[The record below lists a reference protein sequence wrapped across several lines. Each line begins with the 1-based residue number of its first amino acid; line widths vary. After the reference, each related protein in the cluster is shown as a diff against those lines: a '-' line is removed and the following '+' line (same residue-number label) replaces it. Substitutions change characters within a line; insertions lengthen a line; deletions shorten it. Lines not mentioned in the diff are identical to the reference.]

1 MCSVANNPI
10 PDYSRQPDIHSFSSM
25 RLNVD
30 EPLVLPNGVRIFVID
45 GGAHDINR
53 IEVAFG
59 GGTFDESK
67 PMTATLMASMTMHGN
82 TTYSSQD
89 VAEKLDFCGSWFGS
103 RCLDHHTT
111 ITLHS
116 LNRCFADILPMF
128 ADIVMHPAF
137 PEKEFALTK
146 AKMSSA
152 YRTARDKVKYRANL
166 EASRL
171 FFGTSHPLAR
181 DITDAHFDDIST
193 DDLRAFHHRYYQPQN
208 CTIVLSG
215 RITDE
220 ILNLV
225 TDTLAALPAG
235 YGVPEPHA
243 FAINR
248 SDTRF
253 SSLHHPGAVQS
264 GISMFLPA
272 PPRSHSDY
280 IKLRVLIMAL
290 GGYFGSRLMSNVRE
304 DKGYTYGITASLLG
318 RASCAN
324 IAIATECDN
333 AYVSPLI
340 DEVRREIDRLS
351 HEPIPD
357 DELSMVKQFI
367 MSDLAKTLE
376 TPFSIASY
384 VDSTLF
390 FGVSPDYFNRQVAEI
405 GSVTPQELMAMAQ
418 KYLHA
423 DDATIVVV
431 GDNEK

>member
-1 MCSVANNPI
+1 MCSVANNSV
-10 PDYSRQPDIHSFSSM
+10 PDYSCQPHIHSFSSM
-25 RLNVD
+25 CLNID
-30 EPLVLPNGVRIFVID
+30 EPLVLPNGVRIFMIN

-53 IEVAFG
+53 MEVAFG
-59 GGTFDESK
+59 GGSFDESK
-67 PMTATLMASMTMHGN
+67 PMEATLMAAMTIHGN
-82 TTYSSQD
+82 ATYPSRD
-89 VAEKLDFCGSWFGS
+89 VAEKLDFCGSWFNS

-128 ADIVMHPAF
+128 ADIIMHPAF
-137 PEKEFALTK
+137 PEKEFALNK
-146 AKMSSA
+146 EKMSCA
-152 YRTARDKVKYRANL
+152 YRTARDKVKYLANI

-171 FFGTSHPLAR
+171 FFGASHPLAR
-181 DITDAHFDDIST
+181 DITDAHFDAIST

-215 RITDE
+215 RITDD
-220 ILNLV
+220 ILNRV
-225 TDTLAALPAG
+225 TDTFSAMPAG
-235 YGVPEPHA
+235 YGVPEPHV
-243 FAINR
+243 FPLLP
-248 SDTRF
+248 SSTRY
-253 SSLHHPGAVQS
+253 SAVHHPGAVQS

-304 DKGYTYGITASLLG
+304 DKGYTYGISASLLG
-318 RASCAN
+318 RASVAN

-333 AYVSPLI
+333 AYVEPLI
-340 DEVRREIDRLS
+340 HEVRSEISRLS
-351 HEPIPD
+351 HEPIPL
-357 DELSMVKQFI
+357 DELNMVKQFI

-390 FGVSPDYFNRQVAEI
+390 FGVAPDYFNRQVAEI
-405 GSVTPQELMAMAQ
+405 AAVTPQELMTIAQ
-418 KYLHA
+418 KYLNA
-423 DDATIVVV
+423 DDATTVVV
-431 GDNEK
+431 GDNKK